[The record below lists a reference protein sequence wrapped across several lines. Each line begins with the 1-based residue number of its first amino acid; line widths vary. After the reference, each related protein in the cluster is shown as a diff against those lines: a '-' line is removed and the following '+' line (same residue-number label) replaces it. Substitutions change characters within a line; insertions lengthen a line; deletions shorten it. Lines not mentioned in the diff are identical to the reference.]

1 MDRRCKDIRWAINL
15 TDDGNKAQ
23 PGQAV
28 LAVAMDI
35 RDELKQLNRLLS
47 CPNFVAIPTTL
58 REISAN
64 TKRPRRKLKK

>member
-15 TDDGNKAQ
+15 TDDGNKAA

-64 TKRPRRKLKK
+64 TKRRHRKLKK